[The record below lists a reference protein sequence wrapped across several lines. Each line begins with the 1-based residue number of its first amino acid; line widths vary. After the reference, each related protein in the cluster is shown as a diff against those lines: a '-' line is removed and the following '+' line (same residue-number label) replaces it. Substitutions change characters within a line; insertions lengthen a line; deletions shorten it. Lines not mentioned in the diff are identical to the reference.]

1 MQKYCATTFIRKNSL
16 ENVYVNRRKVVLV
29 VLVVSARRKVIF
41 KSVSSIIGIGYS
53 ITWLGESTVRTL
65 EATVFTEIK
74 DFIPFHE
81 FLASRHLPTQ
91 SQQ

>member
-16 ENVYVNRRKVVLV
+16 ENVYVNRRKV

-81 FLASRHLPTQ
+81 FLASRHLPAQ